1 MLFSRYKVAYERKR
15 NIMRNVASVAQL
27 KRSFFAGIGKV
38 ENREDLERLRV
49 KYSGRAQ
56 PRKISGMCL
65 AW

>member
-15 NIMRNVASVAQL
+15 KIMRHVASVAGL
-27 KRSFFAGIGKV
+27 KRSFFAGIDQV
-38 ENREDLERLRV
+38 ENREDLENLRV
-49 KYSGRAQ
+49 KYLGRAQ